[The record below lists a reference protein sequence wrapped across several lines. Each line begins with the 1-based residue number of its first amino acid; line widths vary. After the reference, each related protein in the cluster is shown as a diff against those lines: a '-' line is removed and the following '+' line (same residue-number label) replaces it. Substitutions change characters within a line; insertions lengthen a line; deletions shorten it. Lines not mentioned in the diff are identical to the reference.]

1 MIAESAS
8 QYRTEARHN
17 WLQARRKARLE
28 TMTRKEPGEPTRLHD
43 FNDIAR
49 RLSLRHAIYQGVQN
63 VPLAAIAG
71 SQGRYR
77 DFTTAFLPGD
87 DALKSRWQRI
97 AEIYLDPTS
106 GGVPPVE
113 LYKVG
118 ASYFVKDGNHRV
130 SVARQLALE
139 SIEAY
144 VWEYPDPVQD
154 AAPDADITA
163 LLIEAERREFLE
175 RTGLDGLRPEH
186 GILLTAPGGYPALL
200 AQIEDFQR
208 ALALSDGGDAVW
220 PEAVTGWYDLLYET
234 AIQDILA
241 TGLLSLFPERT
252 AADFY
257 VWVRQHQQA
266 LAARYGRR
274 VRLTDAARDFRKQS
288 HPGLA
293 QRAFRAVLRWLA
305 ASL

>member
-1 MIAESAS
+1 MVAESTTH
-8 QYRTEARHN
+8 YGTEARQH
-17 WLQARRKARLE
+17 WIQARRKARLE
-28 TMTRKEPGEPTRLHD
+28 TMTRREPGEPTRLHD

-49 RLSLRHAIYQGVQN
+49 RLNLRHAIYRGVEN

-71 SQGRYR
+71 SLGRYN
-77 DFTTAFLPGD
+77 DFTMAFLPGD
-87 DALKSRWQRI
+87 DGLKTRWERI
-97 AEIYLDPTS
+97 AAIYLDPTS

-130 SVARQLALE
+130 SVAQQLELD

-144 VWEYPDPVQD
+144 VWEYPHPVPD

-175 RTGLDGLRPEH
+175 RTGLDDLRPGH
-186 GILLTAPGGYPALL
+186 GIVLTAPGGYPALL
-200 AQIEDFQR
+200 AQIADYQR
-208 ALALSDGGDAVW
+208 AFALIDAQDTAW
-220 PEAVTGWYDLLYET
+220 ADAVTGWYDLLYET
-234 AIQDILA
+234 AIQDVQD
-241 TGLLSLFPERT
+241 TGLLDLFPERT

-274 VRLTDAARDFRKQS
+274 VRLMDAARNFEKLS

-293 QRAFRAVLRWLA
+293 TRAFRTLVRWLA